1 MNEECDIIIKYIEL
15 PKKGLTNMNA
25 FSDRIR
31 TLQPSAIREI
41 LKFTSYPDVISF
53 AGGNPAPEAFPVEEV
68 KEIMNDIMENDPITA
83 LQYSISEGY
92 APLRDWVK
100 DDLYAKGIFNWNND
114 DVIITSGA
122 QQVMEMT
129 AKVICNEGDAIICE
143 EPSFIGSLNSFRS
156 YNAKLVGVPMDEDG
170 INLEALE
177 DTLKTYRRTAFIYLI
192 PNFQNP
198 TGRTM
203 SLEKRKA
210 VLDLAYKYNVYIIE
224 DNPYGDIRFS
234 GDNVPSIRSMDTKG
248 YVIYAGTFSKT
259 VAPGLRVGYMC
270 AEKSLIAKAT
280 VALQVSTVHTSILS
294 QMIVHRYVTKYDFP
308 AHLEK
313 IQQIY
318 GHKCDL
324 MLTNLK
330 MKMPPSI
337 RFTEPDGGL
346 FIWGTLP
353 DGDVDYFVKKAI
365 DRKVA
370 IVTGK
375 AFLVDESKP
384 SLSFRLNY
392 STPTDEQIER
402 GVDILAEVANSIY
415 KK

>member
-1 MNEECDIIIKYIEL
+1 
-15 PKKGLTNMNA
+15 MNA
-25 FSDRIR
+25 FSYRIR
-31 TLQPSAIREI
+31 SLQPSAIREI

-53 AGGNPAPEAFPVEEV
+53 AGGNPAPEAFPVQEV
-68 KEIMNDIMENDPITA
+68 KEIMNDIMDNDPITA

-100 DDLYAKGIFNWNND
+100 EDLHSKGIFNWNND
-114 DVIITSGA
+114 DVIITAGA

-129 AKVICNEGDAIICE
+129 SKVICNEGDAIICE

-156 YNAKLVGVPMDEDG
+156 YNARLLGVPMDDEG
-170 INLEALE
+170 INIEKLEE
-177 DTLKTYRRTAFIYLI
+177 TLKNNRRTAFIYLI

-203 SLEKRKA
+203 SLERRKQ
-210 VLDLAYKYNVYIIE
+210 VLELAYKYNVYIIE
-224 DNPYGDIRFS
+224 DNPYGDLRFA
-234 GDNVPSIRSMDTKG
+234 GDDVPSIRSMDTKG
-248 YVIYAGTFSKT
+248 LVIYAGTFSKT
-259 VAPGLRVGYMC
+259 VSPGLRVGFMC
-270 AEKSLIAKAT
+270 AEKSVISKAT
-280 VALQVSTVHTSILS
+280 CALQVSTVHTSILS
-294 QMIVHRYVTKYDFP
+294 QMIVHRFVTKYDYP

-313 IQQIY
+313 IRGIY

-330 MKMPPSI
+330 LKMPSSI
-337 RFTEPDGGL
+337 KFTEPDGGL

-353 DGDVDYFVKKAI
+353 DGDTDYFVKKAI

-384 SLSFRLNY
+384 TLSFRLNY
-392 STPTDEQIER
+392 STPTDEQIEK
-402 GVDILAEVANSIY
+402 GVDILADVAKSIY
-415 KK
+415 KQ